1 RAAEF
6 RKFQIACEPRQV
18 DAVITF
24 ASNAYRRPLSDSER
38 EGLRALYQSLRKQ
51 DIPHEEVIRLLLAR
65 VLVSPGYLYKSERPA
80 PGKDQR
86 PVSGTELATR
96 LSYFLWSSQ
105 PDEALRSLA
114 ESGRLNDPVI
124 LKEQVRRML
133 ADGRARRLAVEFGLA
148 WLHLNDFASLD
159 EKSEKHFPT
168 FLGVRADLNEEAV
181 LMLSDLLQQDGSLLD
196 LLSTDH
202 TWLNENLAK
211 HYGIPGVSGPEMRR
225 VDGVAK
231 YHRGGILGLGA
242 TMARQ
247 SGASR
252 TSPILRGNW
261 VSEVLLGEKLP
272 RPPKGVPQL
281 PEDEAAEKL
290 TVRQIT
296 ERHTADPKCSSC
308 HARIDPFGYT
318 LESFDAIGR
327 WREQDLAG
335 RPLDTVAK
343 VANGIELRG
352 VDGLRDYLLNTR
364 RDAFVKQFCRKLLGF
379 ALGRSVQLSDEPL
392 IVEIQAKLAANHWR
406 VSIAIDSI
414 VLSRQFREIRGRDAV
429 FEE

>member
-1 RAAEF
+1 
-6 RKFQIACEPRQV
+6 
-18 DAVITF
+18 
-24 ASNAYRRPLSDSER
+24 
-38 EGLRALYQSLRKQ
+38 
-51 DIPHEEVIRLLLAR
+51 
-65 VLVSPGYLYKSERPA
+65 
-80 PGKDQR
+80 
-86 PVSGTELATR
+86 
-96 LSYFLWSSQ
+96 
-105 PDEALRSLA
+105 
-114 ESGRLNDPVI
+114 
-124 LKEQVRRML
+124 
-133 ADGRARRLAVEFGLA
+133 
-148 WLHLNDFASLD
+148 
-159 EKSEKHFPT
+159 
-168 FLGVRADLNEEAV
+168 
-181 LMLSDLLQQDGSLLD
+181 
-196 LLSTDH
+196 
-202 TWLNENLAK
+202 
-211 HYGIPGVSGPEMRR
+211 MRR

-296 ERHTADPKCSSC
+296 ERHSTDPRCSSC

-318 LESFDAIGR
+318 LESYDAIGR

-335 RPLDTVAK
+335 RPLDTVARM
-343 VANGIELRG
+343 AGGTELRG

-379 ALGRSVQLSDEPL
+379 ALGRGVQLSDEPL
-392 IVEIQAKLAANHWR
+392 IAEIQAKLAANNWR
-406 VSIAIDSI
+406 VTIAIDSI
-414 VLSRQFREIRGRDAV
+414 VQSRQFRDIRGRDAV
-429 FEE
+429 VEE